1 MTTSRLPRPA
11 PRAERGFVL
20 VTAML
25 FLIVLTMLVFALM
38 RTSILEEKMVGAS
51 RDWNI
56 AFQAAEAALRG
67 AEKELDDGKIM
78 GKTGFV
84 EGCSTGSKAGL
95 CLPNECKKS
104 DETDCT
110 PVWIVLEQDAEQKK
124 CWVKGNCSGA
134 GQKSAA
140 YGTPLPGVA
149 AQPRYIIEALNL
161 PGVQLYYRI
170 TAVGFGATTAT
181 RVRLQSTFVL
191 KEDEK

>member
-67 AEKELDDGKIM
+67 AEKKLSDGTIT
-78 GKTGFV
+78 GKTGFAT
-84 EGCSTGSKAGL
+84 GCSTAGL
-95 CLPNECKKS
+95 CLPNECKAA
-104 DETDCT
+104 DESDCT
-110 PVWIVLEQDAEQKK
+110 PVWKVLEADATQA
-124 CWVKGNCSGA
+124 CWVKGSCNNA
-134 GQKSAA
+134 VAQKSAA
-140 YGTPLPGVA
+140 YETALTGVA
-149 AQPRYIIEALNL
+149 VQPRYIIEALNS
-161 PGVQLYYRI
+161 PDTRLYYRI

-181 RVRLQSTFVL
+181 RVRLQSTVVME
-191 KEDEK
+191 EDI